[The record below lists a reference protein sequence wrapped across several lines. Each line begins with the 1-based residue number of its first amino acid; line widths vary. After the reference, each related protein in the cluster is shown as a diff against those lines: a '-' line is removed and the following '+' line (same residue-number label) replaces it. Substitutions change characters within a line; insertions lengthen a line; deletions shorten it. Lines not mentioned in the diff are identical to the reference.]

1 MTMLRDGLYVD
12 GDLWDYWRSAF
23 PTPRVSEMFDFVLAD
38 IDDDRASLLDRL
50 LSEGPIP
57 PYKCLV
63 FVVFFG
69 ASGLCNLFP
78 SNSVI
83 VTPSVLPDK
92 PVSKQV
98 MSIMFV

>member
-63 FVVFFG
+63 LLFSLGPPGYVIFF
-69 ASGLCNLFP
+69 P
-78 SNSVI
+78 
-83 VTPSVLPDK
+83 VTLLL
-92 PVSKQV
+92 
-98 MSIMFV
+98 